1 MKRTVIAISAALGL
15 AFTTAGA
22 AAAQGPAATSSDDQV
37 EVTVSLSPLNYV
49 QKNGK
54 AIAASN
60 DAVAVTKEFSGPR
73 EQVDKE
79 IAAWQHAALTEG
91 VEDPSGIGT
100 MRFHIV
106 NGTCGWS
113 RIELK
118 DRSKRTYDR
127 QAVVK
132 MSMGLN
138 RPGYALDADTLIF
151 SSSPIDLWTKHFH
164 RTANL
169 NGRSSWAVE
178 GVYTVPRVQEYGA
191 TLIEATVVV
200 ADGVCNTAG
209 PRVDNVHIS

>member
-22 AAAQGPAATSSDDQV
+22 AAAQGSAALMSDEQV
-37 EVTVSLSPLNYV
+37 EITVSLGPLNYV
-49 QKNGK
+49 QKDGK
-54 AIAASN
+54 AVAANN
-60 DAVAVTKEFSGPR
+60 DAVAVTKKFSGSP
-73 EQVDKE
+73 EKVDKE

-91 VEDPSGIGT
+91 VQIPGEAGT
-100 MRFHIV
+100 LKFHIV
-106 NGTCGWS
+106 VGDCGWS

-118 DRSKRTYDR
+118 DRSRLDYDR
-127 QAVVK
+127 QAFVK

-138 RPGYALDADTLIF
+138 RPGYALDADTLLF

-169 NGRSSWAVE
+169 NGRTSWAVE
-178 GVYTVPRVQEYGA
+178 GIYTVPRVQEYGA

-200 ADGVCNTAG
+200 GDGVCNTAG
-209 PRVDNVHIS
+209 PRVDNVHIN